1 MMIGRP
7 IYAVLALLV
16 TVSMIISPV
25 YGQNQPAQAPQG
37 QAPQGQEQAP
47 IQQTPPPEY
56 KPPQVAP
63 GAPAAPSRNLE
74 FTNGRDYSKP
84 NSWFPNFIAP
94 YTPMH
99 VAQPDLTNTPRID
112 QLISNGK
119 LMLSLEDAISLG
131 LENNLAIAVEQY
143 VPWLD
148 QANLLLAKSG
158 ANGKTVFDPTITGTL
173 NLSQAA
179 TPINNPFFA
188 GVGSLTASG
197 TPVKTSAPAIF
208 SHILNFNSQYTQ
220 GFSTGTQAQVTFDN
234 TRESSS
240 IPIDLFNPYAQ
251 STLTVQITQPL
262 LNGFGRLVN
271 DRYILEAK
279 NTIKVGDSQ
288 FAQQVITTVT
298 QVATDYWELV
308 YARENVKVEQVAV
321 AADQQLYEN
330 NKKQLEIG
338 TMAPLDVITAQ
349 SQLATDQQALVQ
361 AQTTQLLDET
371 TLLVAITKDPL
382 VGPLREIEIVPTS
395 PIFNPAPVN
404 ISLDDAVQ
412 EAWKNR
418 PEIQQAELNLKN
430 AGIEIKATKNALLPT
445 VNLFGEYSATGL
457 GGIERKSTTTTTGLV
472 ADTAAPIVDA
482 TGAPVPGL
490 FEPSAI
496 SAVIPFNFPG
506 GLGDDLS
513 RMLYARYPTFE
524 GGINFTLPIRNRAA
538 EAANATA
545 QLNERQQVVQYKQ
558 TQSTIVLNVRQ
569 TLITLDQDRAAIAAA
584 EEARTLQQQSYDD
597 EVKRLQLGT
606 STAFTVI
613 QKQQLLTAAEGVEL
627 RDRIN
632 LIEAE
637 LNFNQAMGRT
647 LDVHHI
653 IVAGAGP
660 GSLYHTPNIPGAPDA
675 DGLEAHK

>member
-7 IYAVLALLV
+7 IYAVLALLLIA
-16 TVSMIISPV
+16 SMVISPV
-25 YGQNQPAQAPQG
+25 YAQNEPAQAPQG
-37 QAPQGQEQAP
+37 QAQAP

-56 KPPQVAP
+56 QPPQVAP

-74 FTNGRDYSKP
+74 FTNGRDYSKS
-84 NSWFPNFIAP
+84 NSWFPNFVAP

-99 VAQPDLTNTPRID
+99 VAQPDLTNTPRIN
-112 QLISNGK
+112 QLVSNGK

-158 ANGKTVFDPTITGTL
+158 ANGKTQFDPSITGTV
-173 NLSQAA
+173 NLAQTT
-179 TPINNPFFA
+179 TPINNPFF
-188 GVGSLTASG
+188 GGTGSLSTSA
-197 TPVKTSAPAIF
+197 TPVKTPPPAVF
-208 SHILNFNSQYTQ
+208 GHTFTANAQYTQ

-234 TRESSS
+234 SRSTSS
-240 IPIDLFNPYAQ
+240 IGIDLFNPANQ
-251 STLTVQITQPL
+251 STLTIQITQPL

-271 DRYILEAK
+271 DRYILEGK
-279 NTIKVGDSQ
+279 NTIKVGESQ

-382 VGPLREIEIVPTS
+382 VGPLRGIEIVPTS
-395 PIFNPAPVN
+395 PIFNPAPVD

-418 PEIQQAELNLKN
+418 PELQQAELNLKN
-430 AGIEIKATKNALLPT
+430 AGIEIKATKERAVAN
-445 VNLFGEYSATGL
+445 GE
-457 GGIERKSTTTTTGLV
+457 LV
-472 ADTAAPIVDA
+472 W
-482 TGAPVPGL
+482 
-490 FEPSAI
+490 
-496 SAVIPFNFPG
+496 
-506 GLGDDLS
+506 
-513 RMLYARYPTFE
+513 
-524 GGINFTLPIRNRAA
+524 
-538 EAANATA
+538 
-545 QLNERQQVVQYKQ
+545 
-558 TQSTIVLNVRQ
+558 
-569 TLITLDQDRAAIAAA
+569 
-584 EEARTLQQQSYDD
+584 
-597 EVKRLQLGT
+597 
-606 STAFTVI
+606 
-613 QKQQLLTAAEGVEL
+613 
-627 RDRIN
+627 
-632 LIEAE
+632 
-637 LNFNQAMGRT
+637 
-647 LDVHHI
+647 
-653 IVAGAGP
+653 
-660 GSLYHTPNIPGAPDA
+660 
-675 DGLEAHK
+675 